1 MSIRPR
7 YSLLALLLFTA
18 AVAIGVKL
26 WRGPHHVV
34 DRSNPQMEDEYTYY
48 RDWDGTKLVDGVR
61 VRRYRN
67 AAGNREQ
74 VNFDIYCHG
83 EKLNAWRIIQ
93 APLRMQQFADM
104 HGTVQLSK
112 VELEELNRLTNRELE
127 LIRHEGGDPFVFESW
142 SLSQMEV
149 PVE

>member
-1 MSIRPR
+1 MTLRPR

-18 AVAIGVKL
+18 AVAVGVKL

-48 RDWDGTKLVDGVR
+48 RDWDGTKIMDGVR
-61 VRRYRN
+61 VLRYKN
-67 AAGNREQ
+67 AIGNQEQ
-74 VNFDIYCHG
+74 VNFTIYRHG

-104 HGTVQLSK
+104 YGTVQLTK
-112 VELEELNRLTNRELE
+112 VELEELNRLTDQETIDIREG
-127 LIRHEGGDPFVFESW
+127 GGDPIVFESW
-142 SLSQMEV
+142 SLDQLKLRQE
-149 PVE
+149 